1 MTNDNKRLV
10 ASLDN
15 KSSKIL
21 SQIYSV
27 AEKVENNIKLNLNS
41 TYIDNSNVQLT
52 LYGDVQA

>member
-10 ASLDN
+10 ASLYN

-27 AEKVENNIKLNLNS
+27 AEKVDNNIKLNL
-41 TYIDNSNVQLT
+41 I
-52 LYGDVQA
+52 

>member
-41 TYIDNSNVQLT
+41 T
-52 LYGDVQA
+52 